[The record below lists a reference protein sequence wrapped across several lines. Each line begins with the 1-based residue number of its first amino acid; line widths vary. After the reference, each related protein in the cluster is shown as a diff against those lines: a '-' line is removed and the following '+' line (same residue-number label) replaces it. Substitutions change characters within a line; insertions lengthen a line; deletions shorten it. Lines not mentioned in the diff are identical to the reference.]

1 MYIIACLNG
10 EDTESGAY
18 EISDFVSAVFNR
30 AGAGLILAASGAAQ
44 GWRAAGMSPG
54 FWGYMMLS
62 AANAMMSIGIILS
75 LVSAGS
81 AACLC
86 LLSFVFKSWSRAIV
100 AGVMCAGSVCVW
112 FYLLEC
118 RL

>member
-1 MYIIACLNG
+1 MKFL
-10 EDTESGAY
+10 
-18 EISDFVSAVFNR
+18 ISFLLFLTGIVLGLAA